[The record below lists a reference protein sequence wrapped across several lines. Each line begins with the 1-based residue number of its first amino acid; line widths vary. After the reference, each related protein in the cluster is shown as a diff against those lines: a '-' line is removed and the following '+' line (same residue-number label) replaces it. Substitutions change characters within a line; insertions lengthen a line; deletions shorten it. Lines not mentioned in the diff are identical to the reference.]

1 LTGKPSEADE
11 WPQLRANQ
19 IIPLRFGSEPV
30 IVADNSHY
38 QTLDV
43 LFAVAQK
50 RPYQERFSRSNKG
63 TLNHLVQ
70 ARFDKSVTNE
80 TDYQPYKGTDKPIT
94 ALLSITIDP
103 ARPYTNVTLQQKGD
117 VQLLEVAME
126 KRHPNT
132 PNAPTFRELKFD
144 RLDGAYRSIAM
155 QKQYARTSQ
164 THDLKIICLFQQ
176 RRSVF
181 LEKTISW
188 LRANLYRL
196 CRPSS
201 PGGIGNNP
209 SSSNVL
215 PCQNVVATRH
225 QPIAAWRC
233 DG

>member
-1 LTGKPSEADE
+1 M
-11 WPQLRANQ
+11 
-19 IIPLRFGSEPV
+19 

-38 QTLDV
+38 QTQDV
-43 LFAVAQK
+43 LFAVAQE
-50 RPYQERFSRSNKG
+50 RPYQERISRSNKG

-132 PNAPTFRELKFD
+132 PNARTFRELKFD

-155 QKQYARTSQ
+155 QKQDARTNQ
-164 THDLKIICLFQQ
+164 THDLKIIFLLQQ
-176 RRSVF
+176 RCSVF
-181 LEKTISW
+181 SEKQFLGYAPI
-188 LRANLYRL
+188 Y
-196 CRPSS
+196 
-201 PGGIGNNP
+201 IGYADLHRQAGSEIIQARQTYCLVRMWSQHTTN
-209 SSSNVL
+209 
-215 PCQNVVATRH
+215 Q
-225 QPIAAWRC
+225 
-233 DG
+233 

>member
-1 LTGKPSEADE
+1 M
-11 WPQLRANQ
+11 
-19 IIPLRFGSEPV
+19 

-43 LFAVAQK
+43 LFAVAQE
-50 RPYQERFSRSNKG
+50 RPYQERISRSNKG

-103 ARPYTNVTLQQKGD
+103 ARPCTNVTLQQKSD
-117 VQLLEVAME
+117 IQLLEVAME

-132 PNAPTFRELKFD
+132 PNARTFRELKFD

-164 THDLKIICLFQQ
+164 THDLKIIFLFQQ
-176 RRSVF
+176 RCSGF
-181 LEKTISW
+181 SEKTISW
-188 LRANLYRL
+188 LRINLYRL

-215 PCQNVVATRH
+215 PCQNVVATHH